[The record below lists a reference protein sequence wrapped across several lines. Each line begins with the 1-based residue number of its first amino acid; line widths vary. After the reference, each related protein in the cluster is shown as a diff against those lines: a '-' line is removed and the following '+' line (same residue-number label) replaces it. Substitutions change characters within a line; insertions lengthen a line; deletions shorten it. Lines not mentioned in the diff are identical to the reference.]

1 MIMNEKGRLVVL
13 GVSSSISLY
22 KAPDILRGFQ
32 KEGWEV
38 QVIMTPNAAKLVSPR
53 LFSALSGR
61 RAALDP
67 FDQEESRTIAHIRL
81 AREAE
86 LLVVAPATA
95 NVLAKFAAGIADDF
109 LSTFYLAAECPVLIA
124 PAMNQAMY
132 LHAQTRENIA
142 RLKGRGVEFVEPD
155 RGLLACGDEGWGRL
169 ASPDQIVQAGL
180 RLMLAGRSL
189 AGRTVLVTAG
199 PTREPLDR
207 VRYLSNRSSG
217 LMGYSLAAE
226 AVRRGAKTILVSGP
240 VSLVPPSRAELV
252 RVESAGQMEEEVLK
266 RFDQA
271 DVVVMAAAV
280 SDFRFARTWPD
291 KIKKQDI
298 PGEVQLVRNPDILA
312 ELGRRKTHQVL
323 VGFAAETG
331 EVEARARQKLKDKK
345 CDLLAANDVSREG
358 VGFEAEDN
366 ELLLVD
372 SSGSA
377 TPTGRASKP
386 ELSRL
391 LFDRIEVL
399 LGQKR

>member
-1 MIMNEKGRLVVL
+1 MNEKGRLVAL

-95 NVLAKFAAGIADDF
+95 NVLAKFAAGLADDF

-180 RLMLAGRSL
+180 RLMLAGR
-189 AGRTVLVTAG
+189 TVLVTAG

-240 VSLVPPSRAELV
+240 VSLVPPPRAELV
-252 RVESAGQMEEEVLK
+252 RVESAGQMEEEVLQ
-266 RFDQA
+266 RFGRT

-298 PGEVQLVRNPDILA
+298 PEEVQLVRNPDILA

-331 EVEARARQKLKDKK
+331 EVEAGARQKLRDKK